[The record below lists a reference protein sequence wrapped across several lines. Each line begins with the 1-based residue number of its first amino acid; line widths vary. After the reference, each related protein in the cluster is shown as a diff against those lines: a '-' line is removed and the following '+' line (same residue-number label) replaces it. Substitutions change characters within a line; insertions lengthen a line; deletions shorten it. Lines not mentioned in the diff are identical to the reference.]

1 MEKLKLTS
9 ILPEIVK
16 EDFNPNVASGSTYAI
31 QISKLPNGKIVL
43 TQDNGQEIVIHPED
57 VQDVI
62 KFLQKFSK

>member
-9 ILPEIVK
+9 ILPETVK
-16 EDFNPNVASGSTYAI
+16 EDFNPNVAPGSTYAI

-43 TQDNGQEIVIHPED
+43 TQDNRQEIVIHPED

>member
-43 TQDNGQEIVIHPED
+43 TQDNG
-57 VQDVI
+57 
-62 KFLQKFSK
+62 

>member
-16 EDFNPNVASGSTYAI
+16 EDFNPNVAPGSTYAI

-43 TQDNGQEIVIHPED
+43 TQDNRQEIVIHPED

-62 KFLQKFSK
+62 KFLQKFSR

>member
-16 EDFNPNVASGSTYAI
+16 EDFNPNVAPGSTYAI

-43 TQDNGQEIVIHPED
+43 TQDNG
-57 VQDVI
+57 
-62 KFLQKFSK
+62 

>member
-16 EDFNPNVASGSTYAI
+16 EDFNPNVAPGSTYAI

>member
-16 EDFNPNVASGSTYAI
+16 EDFNPNVASGSTYTI

-43 TQDNGQEIVIHPED
+43 TQDNRQEIVIHPED

>member
-9 ILPEIVK
+9 ILPEIIK
-16 EDFNPNVASGSTYAI
+16 EDFNPNVAPGSTYAI

-57 VQDVI
+57 IQDVI
-62 KFLQKFSK
+62 KFLQKFSR

>member
-9 ILPEIVK
+9 ILPEIIK
-16 EDFNPNVASGSTYAI
+16 EDFNPNVAPGSTYAI

-62 KFLQKFSK
+62 KFLQKFSR

>member
-16 EDFNPNVASGSTYAI
+16 EDFNPNVAPGSTYAI

-62 KFLQKFSK
+62 KFLQKFSR